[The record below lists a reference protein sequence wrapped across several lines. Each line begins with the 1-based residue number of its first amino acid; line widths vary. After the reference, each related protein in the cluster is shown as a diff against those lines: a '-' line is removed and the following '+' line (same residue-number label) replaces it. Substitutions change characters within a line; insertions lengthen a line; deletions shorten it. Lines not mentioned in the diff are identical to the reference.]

1 LTKHLTKAF
10 QSNTTGSSSR
20 FSTSDVVVVV
30 SVVVLVLVVLLSS
43 SSFCFQEE
51 EEEEDEETVKVFA
64 ALFPVPITFLHLL
77 LLEIRNASSK
87 SSSSKRCK
95 SRRLP
100 LLGPRFRLFLEKELS
115 SSMILLPVAKQLL
128 RGKVIAIL

>member
-20 FSTSDVVVVV
+20 FSTSVVVVV

-64 ALFPVPITFLHLL
+64 ALFPIPITFLHLL

-87 SSSSKRCK
+87 SSERK
-95 SRRLP
+95 SRRPKRGP
-100 LLGPRFRLFLEKELS
+100 LCRLFLEKELS

>member
-20 FSTSDVVVVV
+20 FSTSVVVVV

-64 ALFPVPITFLHLL
+64 ALFPIPITFLHPL
-77 LLEIRNASSK
+77 LLEIRNVSSK

>member
-1 LTKHLTKAF
+1 LRKHLTKAF

-20 FSTSDVVVVV
+20 FSTSVVVV

-51 EEEEDEETVKVFA
+51 EDEEEDEETVKVFA
-64 ALFPVPITFLHLL
+64 ALFPIPLTFLHLL

-87 SSSSKRCK
+87 SSERK
-95 SRRLP
+95 SRRPKRGP
-100 LLGPRFRLFLEKELS
+100 LCRLFLEKELS